1 MKPESKIRIMVVDDH
16 FFVRI
21 GLSTSINAEKD
32 MMVVAEAKSGTQAVS
47 LYRTHKPDVTLMDL
61 RLPEMNGVEA
71 TAEIIK
77 ESPEARIIVISNYDG
92 DEDIHK
98 ALKAGA
104 SSYLLK
110 NMDREEVIDTIRAVA
125 LGQEHLPTEIKRR
138 LSTRIPESELT
149 ARELEVLKLVAKG
162 LSNKQIASTLS
173 IAEITIKV
181 HVSNIFTK
189 LAVEDRTEAVTTAL
203 RRGIISLD

>member
-1 MKPESKIRIMVVDDH
+1 MNLGNKIRIMVVDDH

-32 MMVVAEAKSGTQAVS
+32 MVVVGEAKSGIQAVT

-61 RLPEMNGVEA
+61 RLPEMSGVEA
-71 TAEIIK
+71 TIEITK
-77 ESPEARIIVISNYDG
+77 EFPEARIIVVSNYDG

-110 NMDREEVIDTIRAVA
+110 SMDREEVINTIRSVAV
-125 LGQEHLPTEIKRR
+125 GNIHLPKEIKRR
-138 LSTRIPESELT
+138 LSARIPESELT
-149 ARELEVLKLVAKG
+149 VRELEVLKLVAKG
-162 LSNKQIASTLS
+162 MSNKQVASTLS
-173 IAEITIKV
+173 IAEVTIKL
-181 HVSNIFTK
+181 HVSNIFLK
-189 LAVEDRTEAVTTAL
+189 LAVADRTEAVTTAL
-203 RRGIISLD
+203 RRGILSLE